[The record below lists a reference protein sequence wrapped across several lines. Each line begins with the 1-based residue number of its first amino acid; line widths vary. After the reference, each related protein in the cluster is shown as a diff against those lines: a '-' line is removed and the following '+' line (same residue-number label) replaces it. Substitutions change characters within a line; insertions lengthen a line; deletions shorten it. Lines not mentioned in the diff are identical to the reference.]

1 MSKHIISHSTKQI
14 EASDQPWLDVEHL
27 ARVEI
32 TSEDQAYPIEAALLS
47 GKGSGW
53 RAAEAGQQMLQ
64 LLFDQPQRVRRVRLA
79 FQEHKYER
87 TQVFLLSWSAATG
100 QTDREL
106 VRQHYQFTLPRT

>member
-1 MSKHIISHSTKQI
+1 MRKHIISHSTKQI

-64 LLFDQPQRVRRVRLA
+64 LLFDQPQRDFGEGLIARAMHDEFRARRAFTTARAAQEQVVRK
-79 FQEHKYER
+79 QK
-87 TQVFLLSWSAATG
+87 
-100 QTDREL
+100 D
-106 VRQHYQFTLPRT
+106 

>member
-1 MSKHIISHSTKQI
+1 MRKHIISHSTKQI
-14 EASDQPWLDVEHL
+14 EASDQPWMDVEHL

-64 LLFDQPQRVRRVRLA
+64 LLFDQPQQVRRVRLPVPGT
-79 FQEHKYER
+79 QIR
-87 TQVFLLSWSAATG
+87 THTG
-100 QTDREL
+100 VCAVL
-106 VRQHYQFTLPRT
+106 VSL